1 MYSHLEKRFVE
12 LGALLALLIY
22 LSACQTPATPTAP
35 IRLTLLTHDSFAVS
49 EGVLAQFEA
58 QHQVQ
63 IQVLKSGDAGTLTNQ
78 LVLNQSA
85 PFGDVAFGVDNT
97 FISKALS
104 ANVFAPLSENTLQQA
119 QSELN
124 EPGEKRVVAV
134 DFGDVCIN
142 YDIAK
147 LKELNLPA
155 PQTWAE
161 LAQPTYAQLL
171 VVENPINSSP
181 GLAFLLASIAAHGED
196 GYLAY
201 WQTLLANGA
210 RVVEDWNTAYYSEFT
225 RYGGT
230 RPLVVSYASSPP
242 AEVIFS
248 EPRPDSAPTASITAP
263 GMCFRQVEYAGVLHG
278 TAHPQ
283 LAEQLV
289 AFLLSET
296 FQADLPLQ
304 MFVFPARPNTPLPSE
319 FSDFATLAEK
329 PAQLDPAY
337 IASQREQW
345 LTDWE
350 AVVLNQ

>member
-1 MYSHLEKRFVE
+1 MYSYMEKRFVMF
-12 LGALLALLIY
+12 GVMIALLIS

-35 IRLTLLTHDSFAVS
+35 IQLTLLTHDSFAVS

-63 IQVLKSGDAGTLTNQ
+63 IRVLKSGDAGTLTHQ

-85 PFGDVAFGVDNT
+85 PLGDVAFGLDNT

-104 ANVFAPLSENTLQQA
+104 ANVFAPLSENTRQQA
-119 QSELN
+119 QAELN
-124 EPGEKRVVAV
+124 LPNEERVVAV

-196 GYLAY
+196 GYLEY
-201 WQTLLANGA
+201 WQSLLANGA
-210 RVVEDWNTAYYSEFT
+210 KVVEDWNTAYYSEFT

-248 EPRPDSAPTASITAP
+248 EPRPNSAPTASITTP
-263 GMCFRQVEYAGVLHG
+263 GMCFRQVEYAGVLQG
-278 TAHPQ
+278 ATQPA

-296 FQADLPLQ
+296 FQSDLPLQ
-304 MFVFPARPNTPLPSE
+304 MFVFPARPNTLLPSE
-319 FSDFATLAEK
+319 FSAYATLAEQ
-329 PAQLDPAY
+329 PAQLDPAR
-337 IASQREQW
+337 IANQREEW
-345 LTDWE
+345 LNDWE
-350 AVVLNQ
+350 TVLLSK